1 MPVFILIPLL
11 TLSISYFL
19 INLNPLVTKFL
30 VAVGILELMTQ
41 TVISYGY
48 FMSCSCSSLPLALGI
63 SSPIILP
70 LFLFGGMFLKNGSI
84 PAWLDWIKY
93 ISWFFYSYEALVI
106 NQWSGVANISC
117 NGVSTNVTQESNLI
131 IDSEF
136 CIKTGSDVFF
146 NEDDFFF
153 DIFMLIVLSVSLRVA
168 AFLALLCKTRR
179 GEKIFGWF

>member
-1 MPVFILIPLL
+1 
-11 TLSISYFL
+11 
-19 INLNPLVTKFL
+19 LNPLVTKFL

-63 SSPIILP
+63 SSPVILP

-117 NGVSTNVTQESNLI
+117 DDLTTNIVENIAIHSDTEPDKMCIRTGLEVL
-131 IDSEF
+131 DSLN
-136 CIKTGSDVFF
+136 F
-146 NEDDFFF
+146 NEDDFVF
-153 DIFMLIVLSVSLRVA
+153 DIFMPVVLIVCVFWTINVYSKL
-168 AFLALLCKTRR
+168 F
-179 GEKIFGWF
+179 